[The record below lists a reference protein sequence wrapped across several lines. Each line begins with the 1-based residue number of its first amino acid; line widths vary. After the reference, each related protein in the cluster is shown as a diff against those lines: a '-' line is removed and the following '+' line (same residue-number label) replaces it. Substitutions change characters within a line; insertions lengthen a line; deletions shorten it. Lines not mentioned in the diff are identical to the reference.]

1 MNQAELPIEPPDHQ
15 WAIQLVAGDGR
26 NPRFLS
32 ARWTWGA
39 MSKARE
45 FPNRAEAVEAA
56 SVCPTGTRGRPVL
69 LPKRDVDP

>member
-1 MNQAELPIEPPDHQ
+1 MDEAESPLVRADYQ
-15 WAIQLVAGDGR
+15 WAIRLVGGDAN

-39 MSKARE
+39 MSNARE

-56 SVCPTGTRGRPVL
+56 SVCPPGTEGRPVL
-69 LPKRDVDP
+69 LPTRKPL